1 MQDAAAR
8 VQFAQ
13 DAVASKDVHDGGGES
28 APWPDVP
35 GWQAPISRQDF
46 DLIREIARFHA
57 GIVIAEFKRN
67 MVFRRVSKRLRELGL
82 KTVGEY
88 CAILT
93 GPDGEREIQPL
104 INALTTNKTGFFREA
119 HHFEHMVKVALP
131 RQRARAKTAEQ
142 RRLRIW
148 SAGCSSGEEPFS
160 IAMTLA
166 DSMLDLSHWDARIL
180 ATDIDTEI
188 LRKGSAGIYDIRD
201 CKGIPAAM
209 RSKYV
214 RTMQADKTRCA
225 MSEMLR
231 SLVTFKPLNLLGP
244 WPMKGSF
251 DIVFCRNVVI
261 YFSKDT
267 QRELFDR
274 FADLIRIGGFLYIG
288 HSESLYRVS
297 TRFKIAGQS
306 IYQRVR

>member
-1 MQDAAAR
+1 MQDTAAQVPIAQEAAA
-8 VQFAQ
+8 Q
-13 DAVASKDVHDGGGES
+13 KDGHGGGGNFPPHPGAS
-28 APWPDVP
+28 
-35 GWQAPISRQDF
+35 GWQAPISQEDF
-46 DLIREIARFHA
+46 DLVREIARARA
-57 GIVIAEFKRN
+57 GIVIADFKRN

-82 KTVGEY
+82 STVSEY

-93 GPDGEREIQPL
+93 GPYGEREIQPL
-104 INALTTNKTGFFREA
+104 INALTTNKTDFFREA
-119 HHFEHMVKVALP
+119 HHFGHMAKIALP
-131 RQRARAKTAEQ
+131 RLRAQANAAAK

-148 SAGCSSGEEPFS
+148 SAGCSSGEEPYS

-166 DSMLDLSHWDARIL
+166 DSMSDLNHWDARIL

-188 LRKGSAGIYDIRD
+188 LKKGAAGVYDIRD
-201 CKGIPAAM
+201 LKGIPAAM
-209 RSKYV
+209 RSRYV
-214 RTMQADKTRCA
+214 RTMRADKTHFS
-225 MSEMLR
+225 MSKMLR
-231 SLVTFKPLNLLGP
+231 ALVTFKPLNLLDP
-244 WPMKGSF
+244 WPMTGLF

-274 FADLIRIGGFLYIG
+274 FADRIRIGGLLYIG

-297 TRFKIAGQS
+297 DRFKIAGQS

>member
-1 MQDAAAR
+1 MQNAAAQVQIAQDAAA
-8 VQFAQ
+8 
-13 DAVASKDVHDGGGES
+13 SKDGHDGGGDS
-28 APWPDVP
+28 APLPDAV
-35 GWQAPISRQDF
+35 GWQAPISREDF
-46 DLIREIARFHA
+46 DLIREIARAHA
-57 GIVIAEFKRN
+57 GIVIADFKRN

-82 KTVGEY
+82 STVSDY

-93 GPDGEREIQPL
+93 GPHGEREIQPL
-104 INALTTNKTGFFREA
+104 INALTTNKTDFFREA
-119 HHFEHMVKVALP
+119 HHFEHMENIALP
-131 RQRARAKTAEQ
+131 RKRAQTKATGQ

-148 SAGCSSGEEPFS
+148 SAGCSSGEEPYS

-166 DSMLDLSHWDARIL
+166 DSMHDLNHWDARIL
-180 ATDIDTEI
+180 ATDIDTET
-188 LRKGSAGIYDIRD
+188 LKTGAAGVYDIRD
-201 CKGIPAAM
+201 SKSIPAAM

-214 RTMQADKTRCA
+214 RTMAADKTRCS
-225 MSEMLR
+225 MSKMLR
-231 SLVTFKPLNLLGP
+231 ALVTFKPLNLLDP
-244 WPMKGSF
+244 WPMAGPF

-274 FADLIRIGGFLYIG
+274 FADLIRLGGFLYIG